1 MRNQGP
7 GIFQVGNLWWLL
19 AIIDNLGPDVLNLKL
34 TKVISYVKS
43 FRLKKSPVTM
53 KQSYLIGI
61 IEEVGNSL
69 LCEHHV
75 FNQLRC
81 ISIRG

>member
-7 GIFQVGNLWWLL
+7 GIFQVGNRWWML
-19 AIIDNLGPDVLNLKL
+19 AILDNLGPGVLNLKL
-34 TKVISYVKS
+34 AKVVSYVNS
-43 FRLKKSPVTM
+43 LRLKKSPVTM
-53 KQSYLIGI
+53 KQSYLIVI

-69 LCEHHV
+69 SCEHHV
-75 FNQLRC
+75 LNQLRC